1 VADLSRLDRPSVQ
14 HALLALV
21 GLAAGLRHLH
31 GGLNEWGGDN
41 TTFLVLAGALRD
53 GLGYVDAQ
61 MPYDPPHLRYPP
73 GFPALLAVLQ
83 ALGASL
89 VAIKLVLYLA
99 ALGGLHL
106 VLTLLRRH
114 RPPRL
119 ALGAVLATAV
129 SGVFLD
135 PALSVLSDGVYLLL
149 ASGALLL
156 ADRAFGD
163 PGASLRVGLLAGVLV
178 GAATLMRMVGVA
190 LGPGLLLAALL
201 ARGRPPRARLAQL
214 AAAGAAAL
222 LVTAPWFLVLV
233 TAGESSPYLEQLART
248 GPGAAVPAAPD
259 EAAAQAPGAAGA
271 PEGEA
276 DEADDAGDADDAD
289 DAGAG
294 AARGARRAGAGRPP
308 REARGISGGGS
319 SVLARP
325 YLNVEDLVLRAYH
338 MPLPGPI
345 ASASPGAQRVVRT
358 GFAAAVLCA
367 GLVALLGALLG
378 LARRRAVED
387 ATALVYLLVLG
398 FWVGGG
404 PRLLV
409 PVLPFL
415 MLWVVDGARQVV
427 VLGARVLRR
436 PAPGAASLAR
446 LDLASIGLLL
456 LLQLGVTELSPGLR
470 LRLDGSR
477 SRWWG
482 DYLTVLDRLGELA
495 APGDLVFS
503 QPAAVPY
510 LLHGLESVG
519 LPRDL
524 RRPERVLARL
534 EREGA
539 AWVVD
544 SPFLYHEYRG
554 RLGRTFRAYPERFEL
569 RAQRGDVR
577 LYRFRPA
584 EAD

>member
-1 VADLSRLDRPSVQ
+1 MADLSRLDRPSVQ

-201 ARGRPPRARLAQL
+201 ARGRPPRAR
-214 AAAGAAAL
+214 G
-222 LVTAPWFLVLV
+222 
-233 TAGESSPYLEQLART
+233 
-248 GPGAAVPAAPD
+248 GPGAPARAP
-259 EAAAQAPGAAGA
+259 APPVTRPGVQG
-271 PEGEA
+271 GVK
-276 DEADDAGDADDAD
+276 
-289 DAGAG
+289 
-294 AARGARRAGAGRPP
+294 ARRASARVTSSRPRGGAG
-308 REARGISGGGS
+308 
-319 SVLARP
+319 
-325 YLNVEDLVLRAYH
+325 
-338 MPLPGPI
+338 GP
-345 ASASPGAQRVVRT
+345 
-358 GFAAAVLCA
+358 
-367 GLVALLGALLG
+367 
-378 LARRRAVED
+378 
-387 ATALVYLLVLG
+387 
-398 FWVGGG
+398 GGG
-404 PRLLV
+404 PRPTRPRRRLRAP
-409 PVLPFL
+409 PVRPR
-415 MLWVVDGARQVV
+415 ARPTRPMTRATPTTPMTRA
-427 VLGARVLRR
+427 LGPRGERAARAPAALRGR
-436 PAPGAASLAR
+436 PGAS
-446 LDLASIGLLL
+446 
-456 LLQLGVTELSPGLR
+456 
-470 LRLDGSR
+470 
-477 SRWWG
+477 
-482 DYLTVLDRLGELA
+482 
-495 APGDLVFS
+495 
-503 QPAAVPY
+503 
-510 LLHGLESVG
+510 
-519 LPRDL
+519 
-524 RRPERVLARL
+524 
-534 EREGA
+534 
-539 AWVVD
+539 
-544 SPFLYHEYRG
+544 
-554 RLGRTFRAYPERFEL
+554 
-569 RAQRGDVR
+569 
-577 LYRFRPA
+577 A
-584 EAD
+584 EAAAACSRVPT

>member
-1 VADLSRLDRPSVQ
+1 MADLSRLDRPSVQ

-73 GFPALLAVLQ
+73 GFPALLAGLQ

-106 VLTLLRRH
+106 VLVLLRRH

-222 LVTAPWFLVLV
+222 LVTAPWFFVLV

-248 GPGAAVPAAPD
+248 GPGAAVPV
-259 EAAAQAPGAAGA
+259 APGGPAGQAQGVAGA
-271 PEGEA
+271 PESDAEGA
-276 DEADDAGDADDAD
+276 DGGDDAD
-289 DAGAG
+289 GAGAG
-294 AARGARRAGAGRPP
+294 PGARRAGAGRPP
-308 REARGISGGGS
+308 RETRGISGGGS

-345 ASASPGAQRVVRT
+345 ATASAGVQRVVRT

-387 ATALVYLLVLG
+387 VTALVYLLVLG

-404 PRLLV
+404 PRLLM

-415 MLWVVDGARQVV
+415 MLWVVDGAREAV
-427 VLGARVLRR
+427 VLGARLLRR

-446 LDLASIGLLL
+446 LDLASIVLLL
-456 LLQLGVTELSPGLR
+456 SLQVGVTELSPGLR

-482 DYLTVLDRLGELA
+482 DYLAVLDRLGELA

-534 EREGA
+534 EREGT

-554 RLGRTFRAYPERFEL
+554 RLGRTFRAYPGRFEL

-577 LYRFRPA
+577 LYRFRS
-584 EAD
+584 EEGG